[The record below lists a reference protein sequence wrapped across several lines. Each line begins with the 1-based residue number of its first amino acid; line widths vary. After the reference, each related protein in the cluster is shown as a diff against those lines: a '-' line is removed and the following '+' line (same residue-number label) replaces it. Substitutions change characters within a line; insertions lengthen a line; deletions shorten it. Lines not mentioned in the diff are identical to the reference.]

1 MWRNVSAAALRRHH
15 WAVRIKSHHTH
26 TPHTRADRNHYT
38 PTYIS
43 LPHCLITSHLQCRW
57 RRYPA
62 PLRLLSTRPCSDI
75 HAKIFFQM
83 IGTHEKIEFLYQ
95 VSKLC
100 RWILMSNTFIPCLK
114 GKLKPEV
121 IIFFGGLLTLCWRAV
136 YQIKYIWKLTLQR
149 FVSQNASSTF
159 VSNNRFQIFQSRLIK
174 PGAISIFNRQNSP
187 SHYRQNKLPFSFL
200 GLPMFEMNDFRN
212 DFKFVISR
220 FDKFSAICHCF
231 VYEIISVETS
241 AIEAMHLWSY
251 NWIFTCIWEE
261 RHDVREIA

>member
-95 VSKLC
+95 VSKMC
-100 RWILMSNTFIPCLK
+100 RWILISNTFIPCLK

-121 IIFFGGLLTLCWRAV
+121 IIFFWGATHTLLKGCV
-136 YQIKYIWKLTLQR
+136 
-149 FVSQNASSTF
+149 
-159 VSNNRFQIFQSRLIK
+159 
-174 PGAISIFNRQNSP
+174 P
-187 SHYRQNKLPFSFL
+187 NKIYL
-200 GLPMFEMNDFRN
+200 E
-212 DFKFVISR
+212 
-220 FDKFSAICHCF
+220 AH
-231 VYEIISVETS
+231 TS
-241 AIEAMHLWSY
+241 AFRLTKRIV
-251 NWIFTCIWEE
+251 NVCK
-261 RHDVREIA
+261 

>member
-26 TPHTRADRNHYT
+26 TQHTRADRNHYT

-95 VSKLC
+95 VSKMC
-100 RWILMSNTFIPCLK
+100 RWILISNTFIPCLK

-121 IIFFGGLLTLCWRAV
+121 IIFFGGEES
-136 YQIKYIWKLTLQR
+136 QIENILITNCGEKLTTYYVFTEFSEFIR
-149 FVSQNASSTF
+149 HVKWES
-159 VSNNRFQIFQSRLIK
+159 
-174 PGAISIFNRQNSP
+174 IS
-187 SHYRQNKLPFSFL
+187 
-200 GLPMFEMNDFRN
+200 
-212 DFKFVISR
+212 
-220 FDKFSAICHCF
+220 
-231 VYEIISVETS
+231 
-241 AIEAMHLWSY
+241 
-251 NWIFTCIWEE
+251 
-261 RHDVREIA
+261 